1 MSIEDYYDGT
11 PEALYA
17 RYEMNELLRN
27 FELRHASEQP
37 KKYWKMR
44 DGTRI
49 EWKDMD
55 NKHVINT
62 YNLINRQLESFVVDS
77 IQKRIEYN
85 FIFNA
90 KKQLIKQIK
99 ERNL

>member
-1 MSIEDYYDGT
+1 MKKDLQFKMHHFDQKVGEKK
-11 PEALYA
+11 
-17 RYEMNELLRN
+17 
-27 FELRHASEQP
+27 EQR

-62 YNLINRQLESFVVDS
+62 YNLINRQLEGFVIDS

-85 FIFNA
+85 FMFNA
-90 KKQLIKQIK
+90 KKQLMKQIK